1 VLWTAAASTPPA
13 VAAVLWTQEIGFRY
27 VAVYVPEWVLEQL
40 LPRRDKQIGVLET
53 LALILGLKS
62 FEDQL
67 QGKRVTI
74 YTDNDGV
81 LGAAIRGSTAAPE
94 SNLMLAKVALD
105 AVRLGQALSYFRVE
119 SRAKLQMLLAGD
131 ILSFLGQ

>member
-1 VLWTAAASTPPA
+1 VLWTDVALTPPA

-27 VAVYVPEWVLEQL
+27 VAAYVPDGVLEQL

-53 LALILGLKS
+53 LALILGVKS
-62 FEDQL
+62 FVDQL

-81 LGAAIRGSTAAPE
+81 LGAAI
-94 SNLMLAKVALD
+94 
-105 AVRLGQALSYFRVE
+105 
-119 SRAKLQMLLAGD
+119 
-131 ILSFLGQ
+131 